1 MSSILSFMRHKLIT
15 LANPNI
21 NTGEIT
27 FVDKWQRTF
36 AILPKRTI
44 SGRMVWLKTIYRRRV
59 WIYTGFID
67 EPDGFQYGD
76 LFDMLKDEHES
87 GID

>member
-1 MSSILSFMRHKLIT
+1 MSSILSFMRHKVIT

-27 FVDKWQRTF
+27 FVDKWQKTF

-44 SGRMVWLKTIYRRRV
+44 SGRIVWLKPIYRRRV

-67 EPDGFQYGD
+67 EPDVQYGD

>member
-1 MSSILSFMRHKLIT
+1 MSSILSFMRHKLTT

-21 NTGEIT
+21 NAGEIT
-27 FVDKWQRTF
+27 FVDKWQKTF

-44 SGRMVWLKTIYRRRV
+44 SGRIVWLKPIYRRRV

-67 EPDGFQYGD
+67 EPDVQYGD
-76 LFDMLKDEHES
+76 LFDILKDEHES

>member
-1 MSSILSFMRHKLIT
+1 MSSIRSYVRHKVIT
-15 LANPNI
+15 LTYPNI
-21 NTGEIT
+21 KAGEIT
-27 FVDKWQRTF
+27 FVDKWQKTF

-44 SGRMVWLKTIYRRRV
+44 SGRIVWLKPIYRRRV

-67 EPDGFQYGD
+67 EPDVQYGD

>member
-21 NTGEIT
+21 NAGEIT
-27 FVDKWQRTF
+27 FVDKWQKTF

-44 SGRMVWLKTIYRRRV
+44 SGHMVWLKTIYRRRV

-67 EPDGFQYGD
+67 EPDVQYGD